1 MEGLIENIVSWF
13 EEKKW
18 EPFPFQKDCWNT
30 YLNGSSGLLMAPT
43 GSGKTLALGAPI
55 LQSIDPKKKSLQALW
70 VTPLRAL
77 SQEIFEAL
85 EKASVEMKLDIEVGL
100 RNGDTS
106 TKERTKQRK
115 SLPPLLITTP
125 ESLQLLLA
133 SKGYETRFK
142 HLRSIVIDEWHDLY
156 ASKRGALLELGL
168 SRLKGINPKL
178 QIWGISATLGD
189 PLLALSVLKGSV
201 IENEKVPDGWSI
213 IQSNLTKEILIESII
228 SEKADRFPWRGHLG
242 LHLID
247 QIGPLLEKSKSI
259 LIFTNTRSQ
268 CEIWFQALLSH
279 YPDLAGQ
286 MAMHHSSIEKN
297 TRLWVENAL
306 RNESLKVVVCT
317 SSLDLGVDFAPVET
331 VIQVGG
337 PKSIARLMQRAGRSG
352 HQPGAQSKLYFLPT
366 HAMEIIESAALKIA
380 VREKQIEA
388 SVPYLNSYDLL
399 IQYLTTLAVSDGFYP
414 HQILPEV
421 RNTFCFQTLSEDE
434 WNWILRFIT
443 TGGDSLENYDEYQRV
458 TIEEDGKYLVT
469 KRSIAM
475 RHRFQIGTI
484 VSDATLS
491 VHFISGGFIGT
502 LEEWFVSQLQP
513 GDHFT
518 FAGRVLEFIRV
529 REMKV
534 QVRLSK
540 SKSSKVPAWM
550 GGRLSFSSEMSL
562 YLQTALTK
570 LEKNSEELVKELKGL
585 KAVFEAQKKESI
597 IPDKHTFLVENFKTK
612 EGYHHLFY
620 TFEGRFINEALANLL
635 AYRLSLLHP
644 ISCSLAYNDYGFEL
658 LSDQPIDIEEIETQE
673 LWSTRDLMIDLRA
686 SINLSELSRRS
697 FRDIAVISGLVFNG
711 YPGKPVKTKHLQSS
725 SQLVYEVFKSYEP
738 DNLLMLQA
746 EREVFEHQLE
756 FDRLKRVLENIKSK
770 NTYIAVCEKPSPFS
784 FPIITDRLRARL
796 SNEDLEKRIQKMIQ
810 QL

>member
-85 EKASVEMKLDIEVGL
+85 EKASVEMKLDIKVGL

-770 NTYIAVCEKPSPFS
+770 NTYIAVCEKPTPFS

>member
-100 RNGDTS
+100 RNGDIS
-106 TKERTKQRK
+106 IKERTKQRK

-213 IQSNLTKEILIESII
+213 IQSNLTKEILIESLI

-562 YLQTALTK
+562 YLQTSLTK

-597 IPDKHTFLVENFKTK
+597 IPDKHTFLVETFKTK

-770 NTYIAVCEKPSPFS
+770 NTYIAVCEKPTPFS

>member
-213 IQSNLTKEILIESII
+213 IQSNLTKEILIESLI

-697 FRDIAVISGLVFNG
+697 FREIAVISGLVFNG

-725 SQLVYEVFKSYEP
+725 SQLVYEVFKSYEL

-770 NTYIAVCEKPSPFS
+770 NTYIAVCEKPTPFS

>member
-1 MEGLIENIVSWF
+1 MERAIENIVSWF

-18 EPFPFQKDCWNT
+18 EPFPFQKDCWNA

-55 LQSIDPKKKSLQALW
+55 LQSIDPKKKGLQALW
-70 VTPLRAL
+70 ITPLRAL

-85 EKASVEMKLDIEVGL
+85 EKASVAMKLNIEVGL

-133 SKGYETRFK
+133 SKDYEARFK
-142 HLRSIVIDEWHDLY
+142 HLKSIVIDEWHDLY

-168 SRLKGINPKL
+168 SRLKGINPRL

-201 IENEKVPDGWSI
+201 IENEKVPDGWTI
-213 IQSNLTKEILIESII
+213 IQSNLTKEILIESLIP
-228 SEKADRFPWRGHLG
+228 EKADRFPWRGHLG
-242 LHLID
+242 LHLIH

-331 VIQVGG
+331 VIQVAG

-380 VREKQIEA
+380 VQEKQIEA

-414 HQILPEV
+414 HQIFPEV
-421 RNTFCFQTLSEDE
+421 QSTFCFQTLSEEE

-550 GGRLSFSSEMSL
+550 GGRLSFSSEMSM

-570 LEKNSEELVKELKGL
+570 LEKNSEELVKEIKGL

-597 IPDKHTFLVENFKTK
+597 IPDKHTFLVETFKTK
-612 EGYHHLFY
+612 EGCHHLFY

-658 LSDQPIDIEEIETQE
+658 LSDQLIDVEEIETQE

-756 FDRLKRVLENIKSK
+756 FDRLKRVLENINRK
-770 NTYIAVCEKPSPFS
+770 NTYIARCEKPTPFS

>member
-697 FRDIAVISGLVFNG
+697 FRDIAVISGLVCNG

-770 NTYIAVCEKPSPFS
+770 NTYIAVCEKPTPFS

>member
-1 MEGLIENIVSWF
+1 MEGAIENIVSWF

-18 EPFPFQKDCWNT
+18 EPFPFQMDCWNA

-55 LQSIDPKKKSLQALW
+55 LQSIDPKKKGLQALW
-70 VTPLRAL
+70 ITPLRAL

-85 EKASVEMKLDIEVGL
+85 EKASVAMKLDIEVGL

-115 SLPPLLITTP
+115 SLPSLLITTP

-133 SKGYETRFK
+133 SKGYAARFK

-168 SRLKGINPKL
+168 SRLRGINPKL
-178 QIWGISATLGD
+178 QVWGISATLGD

-201 IENEKVPDGWSI
+201 IENEKVPDEWVV
-213 IQSNLTKEILIESII
+213 IQSNLNKEILIESLI

-247 QIGPLLEKSKSI
+247 QIGPLLERSKST

-380 VREKQIEA
+380 VQEKQIEA

-414 HQILPEV
+414 HQILPEIQS
-421 RNTFCFQTLSEDE
+421 TFCFQTLSEEE

-443 TGGDSLENYDEYQRV
+443 SGGDSLENYDEYHRI
-458 TIEEDGKYLVT
+458 TIEDDGKYLVT

-484 VSDATLS
+484 VSDATLA

-540 SKSSKVPAWM
+540 TKSSKVPAWM
-550 GGRLSFSSEMSL
+550 GGRLSFSSEMSM
-562 YLQTALTK
+562 YLQSALTK
-570 LEKNSEELVKELKGL
+570 LEKKSKELTKEIKGL
-585 KAVFEAQKKESI
+585 EAVFEAQKKESI
-597 IPDKHTFLVENFKTK
+597 IPDKQTFLAETFKTK

-770 NTYIAVCEKPSPFS
+770 NTYIAVCEKPTPFS

>member
-142 HLRSIVIDEWHDLY
+142 HLRGIVIDEWHDLY

-213 IQSNLTKEILIESII
+213 IQSNLTKEILIESLI

-597 IPDKHTFLVENFKTK
+597 IPDKHTFLVETFKTK

-697 FRDIAVISGLVFNG
+697 FRDIAVISGLVCNG

-770 NTYIAVCEKPSPFS
+770 NTYIAVCEKPTPFS

>member
-1 MEGLIENIVSWF
+1 MKGATENIISWF
-13 EEKKW
+13 ESKKW
-18 EPFPFQKDCWNT
+18 SPFPFQKDCWKA
-30 YLNGSSGLLMAPT
+30 YLEGNSGLLMAPT

-55 LQSIDPKKKSLQALW
+55 LQSIDQKKKGLQALW
-70 VTPLRAL
+70 ITPLRAL
-77 SQEIFEAL
+77 SQEIYEAL
-85 EKASVEMKLDIEVGL
+85 ERASEEMQLHLEIGL

-106 TKERTKQRK
+106 TKERSKQRK
-115 SLPPLLITTP
+115 SLPQLLITTP

-133 SKGYETRFK
+133 SKGYEARFK
-142 HLRSIVIDEWHDLY
+142 YLRSVVIDEWHDLY

-168 SRLKGINPKL
+168 SRLRGINPKL
-178 QIWGISATLGD
+178 QLWGISATLGD
-189 PLLALSVLKGSV
+189 PILALSVLKGAV
-201 IENEKVPDGWSI
+201 IEDHKVPDGWTI
-213 IQSNLTKEILIESII
+213 IQSELTKEILIESLIA
-228 SEKADRFPWRGHLG
+228 EKADRFPWRGHLG

-306 RNESLKVVVCT
+306 RSEHLKVVVCT
-317 SSLDLGVDFAPVET
+317 SSLDLGVDFTPVET

-380 VREKQIEA
+380 VQERQIEA
-388 SVPYLNSYDLL
+388 SAPYLNAYDLL

-414 HQILPEV
+414 HKILSEV
-421 RNTFCFQTLSEDE
+421 RTTFCFQTLSEE
-434 WNWILRFIT
+434 GWNWILRFIT
-443 TGGDSLENYDEYQRV
+443 TGGECLENYDEYQRV
-458 TIEEDGKYLVT
+458 TIEEDGRYTVT

-484 VSDATLS
+484 VSDATLA

-502 LEEWFVSQLQP
+502 LEEWFVSQLKP

-534 QVRLSK
+534 QVRISK
-540 SKSSKVPAWM
+540 TKSSKVPAWM
-550 GGRLSFSSEMSL
+550 GGRLSFSSEMSM
-562 YLQTALTK
+562 YLQTALTM
-570 LEKNSEELVKELKGL
+570 LDRNNNGLAKEIKGL
-585 KAVFEAQKKESI
+585 EAVFDAQKKESI
-597 IPDKHTFLVENFKTK
+597 IPDRDTFLAETFKTK
-612 EGYHHLFY
+612 EGFHHLFY

-635 AYRLSLLHP
+635 AYRLSLLNP

-658 LSDQPIDIEEIETQE
+658 LSDQLIDIEEIAIQE
-673 LWSTRDLMIDLRA
+673 LWSTRDLMIDLKA

-711 YPGKPVKTKHLQSS
+711 YPGKPIKTKDLQSS

-738 DNLLMLQA
+738 ENLLMLQA

-756 FDRLKRVLENIKSK
+756 FDRLKRVLENINRK
-770 NTYIAVCEKPSPFS
+770 NTYIARCEKPTPFS

>member
-213 IQSNLTKEILIESII
+213 IQSNLTKEILIESLI

>member
-1 MEGLIENIVSWF
+1 
-13 EEKKW
+13 
-18 EPFPFQKDCWNT
+18 
-30 YLNGSSGLLMAPT
+30 
-43 GSGKTLALGAPI
+43 
-55 LQSIDPKKKSLQALW
+55 
-70 VTPLRAL
+70 
-77 SQEIFEAL
+77 
-85 EKASVEMKLDIEVGL
+85 
-100 RNGDTS
+100 
-106 TKERTKQRK
+106 
-115 SLPPLLITTP
+115 
-125 ESLQLLLA
+125 
-133 SKGYETRFK
+133 
-142 HLRSIVIDEWHDLY
+142 
-156 ASKRGALLELGL
+156 
-168 SRLKGINPKL
+168 
-178 QIWGISATLGD
+178 
-189 PLLALSVLKGSV
+189 
-201 IENEKVPDGWSI
+201 
-213 IQSNLTKEILIESII
+213 
-228 SEKADRFPWRGHLG
+228 
-242 LHLID
+242 
-247 QIGPLLEKSKSI
+247 
-259 LIFTNTRSQ
+259 
-268 CEIWFQALLSH
+268 
-279 YPDLAGQ
+279 
-286 MAMHHSSIEKN
+286 
-297 TRLWVENAL
+297 
-306 RNESLKVVVCT
+306 
-317 SSLDLGVDFAPVET
+317 
-331 VIQVGG
+331 
-337 PKSIARLMQRAGRSG
+337 MQRAGRSG

-380 VREKQIEA
+380 VQEKQIEA

-399 IQYLTTLAVSDGFYP
+399 IQYLTTLAISDGFYP

-421 RNTFCFQTLSEDE
+421 QSTFCFQTLSEEE

-458 TIEEDGKYLVT
+458 TIEDDGKYLVT
-469 KRSIAM
+469 KRSVAM

-484 VSDATLS
+484 VSDATLA

-540 SKSSKVPAWM
+540 TKSSKVPAWM
-550 GGRLSFSSEMSL
+550 GGRLSFSSEMSM
-562 YLQTALTK
+562 YLQSALTK
-570 LEKNSEELVKELKGL
+570 LDKKSKELTKETKGL
-585 KAVFEAQKKESI
+585 EAVFEAQKKESI
-597 IPDKHTFLVENFKTK
+597 IPDKHTFLAETFKTK

-658 LSDQPIDIEEIETQE
+658 LSDQLIDVEEIETQE

-756 FDRLKRVLENIKSK
+756 FDRLKRVLENINRK
-770 NTYIAVCEKPSPFS
+770 NTHIARCEKPTPFS

>member
-1 MEGLIENIVSWF
+1 MEGAIENIVSWF

-18 EPFPFQKDCWNT
+18 EPFPFQMDCWNA

-55 LQSIDPKKKSLQALW
+55 LQSIDPKKKGLQALW
-70 VTPLRAL
+70 ITPLRAL

-85 EKASVEMKLDIEVGL
+85 EKASVAMKLDIEVRL

-115 SLPPLLITTP
+115 SLPSLLITTP

-133 SKGYETRFK
+133 SKGYAARFK

-168 SRLKGINPKL
+168 SRLRGINPKL
-178 QIWGISATLGD
+178 QVWGISATLGD

-201 IENEKVPDGWSI
+201 IENEKVPDEWVV
-213 IQSNLTKEILIESII
+213 IQSNLNKEILIESLI

-247 QIGPLLEKSKSI
+247 QIGPLLERSKST

-380 VREKQIEA
+380 VQEKQIEA

-414 HQILPEV
+414 HQILPEIQS
-421 RNTFCFQTLSEDE
+421 TFCFQTLSEEE

-443 TGGDSLENYDEYQRV
+443 SGGDSLENYDEYHRI
-458 TIEEDGKYLVT
+458 TIEDDGKYLVT

-484 VSDATLS
+484 VSDATLA

-540 SKSSKVPAWM
+540 TKSSKVPAWM
-550 GGRLSFSSEMSL
+550 GGRLSFSSEMSM
-562 YLQTALTK
+562 YLQSALTK
-570 LEKNSEELVKELKGL
+570 LEKKSKELTKEIKGL
-585 KAVFEAQKKESI
+585 EAVFEAQKKESI
-597 IPDKHTFLVENFKTK
+597 IPDKQTFLAETFKTK

-658 LSDQPIDIEEIETQE
+658 LSDQMIDVEEIETQE

-725 SQLVYEVFKSYEP
+725 SQLVYEVFRSYEP

-756 FDRLKRVLENIKSK
+756 FDRLKRVLENINRK
-770 NTYIAVCEKPSPFS
+770 NTYIARCEKPTPFS

-796 SNEDLEKRIQKMIQ
+796 SSEDLEKRIQKMIQ

>member
-18 EPFPFQKDCWNT
+18 EPFPFQKNCWNT

-115 SLPPLLITTP
+115 SLPSLLITTP

-213 IQSNLTKEILIESII
+213 IQSNLTKEILIESLI

-562 YLQTALTK
+562 YLETALTK

-597 IPDKHTFLVENFKTK
+597 IPDKHTFLVETFKTK

-770 NTYIAVCEKPSPFS
+770 NTYIAVCEKPTPFS

>member
-770 NTYIAVCEKPSPFS
+770 NTYIAVCEKPTPFS

>member
-30 YLNGSSGLLMAPT
+30 YLNGGSGLLMAPT

-55 LQSIDPKKKSLQALW
+55 LQSIDPKKKGLQALW

-85 EKASVEMKLDIEVGL
+85 EKASLEMKLDIEVGL

-133 SKGYETRFK
+133 TKGYETRFR

-213 IQSNLTKEILIESII
+213 IQSNLTKEILIESLI

-247 QIGPLLEKSKSI
+247 QIGPLLDKSKSV

-268 CEIWFQALLSH
+268 CEIWFQALLSY

-380 VREKQIEA
+380 VQEKQIEA

-414 HQILPEV
+414 HQILSEV
-421 RNTFCFQTLSEDE
+421 RSTFCFQTLSEEE
-434 WNWILRFIT
+434 WNWILQFIT

-484 VSDATLS
+484 VSDATLA

-550 GGRLSFSSEMSL
+550 GGRLSFSSEMSM

-597 IPDKHTFLVENFKTK
+597 IPDKHTFLVETFKTK

-620 TFEGRFINEALANLL
+620 TFEGRFINEVLVNLL

-673 LWSTRDLMIDLRA
+673 LWSIRDLMIDLRA

-711 YPGKPVKTKHLQSS
+711 YPGKPIKTKHLQSS

-770 NTYIAVCEKPSPFS
+770 NTYIAVCEKPTPFS

>member
-85 EKASVEMKLDIEVGL
+85 EKASVEMKLDIKVGL

-213 IQSNLTKEILIESII
+213 IQSNLTKEILIESLI

-620 TFEGRFINEALANLL
+620 TFEGRFVNEALANLL

-658 LSDQPIDIEEIETQE
+658 LYDQPIDIEEIETQE

-770 NTYIAVCEKPSPFS
+770 NTYIAVCEKPTPFS

>member
-85 EKASVEMKLDIEVGL
+85 EKASVEMKLDIKVGL

-213 IQSNLTKEILIESII
+213 IQSNLTKEILIESLI

-658 LSDQPIDIEEIETQE
+658 LYDQPIDIEEIETQE

-770 NTYIAVCEKPSPFS
+770 NTYIAVCEKPTPFS

>member
-18 EPFPFQKDCWNT
+18 EPFPFQKNCWNT

-115 SLPPLLITTP
+115 SLPSLLITTP

-213 IQSNLTKEILIESII
+213 IQSNLTKEILIESLI

-388 SVPYLNSYDLL
+388 SIPYLNSYDLL

-562 YLQTALTK
+562 YLETALTK

-597 IPDKHTFLVENFKTK
+597 IPDKHTFLVETFKTK

-770 NTYIAVCEKPSPFS
+770 NTYIAVCEKPTPFS

>member
-1 MEGLIENIVSWF
+1 MEGAIENIVSWF

-18 EPFPFQKDCWNT
+18 EPFPFQMDCWNA

-55 LQSIDPKKKSLQALW
+55 LQSIDPKKKGLQALW
-70 VTPLRAL
+70 ITPLRAL

-85 EKASVEMKLDIEVGL
+85 EKASVAMKLDIEVGL

-115 SLPPLLITTP
+115 SLPSLLITTP

-133 SKGYETRFK
+133 SKGYAARFK

-168 SRLKGINPKL
+168 SRLRGINPKL
-178 QIWGISATLGD
+178 QVWGISATLGD

-201 IENEKVPDGWSI
+201 IENEKVPDEWVV
-213 IQSNLTKEILIESII
+213 IQSNLNKEILIESLI

-247 QIGPLLEKSKSI
+247 QIGPLLERSKST

-380 VREKQIEA
+380 VQEKQIEA

-414 HQILPEV
+414 HQILPEIQS
-421 RNTFCFQTLSEDE
+421 TFCFQTLSEEE

-443 TGGDSLENYDEYQRV
+443 SGGDSLENYDEYHRI
-458 TIEEDGKYLVT
+458 TIEDDGKYLVT

-484 VSDATLS
+484 VSDATLA

-540 SKSSKVPAWM
+540 TKSSKVPAWM
-550 GGRLSFSSEMSL
+550 GGRLSFSSEMSM
-562 YLQTALTK
+562 YLQSALTK
-570 LEKNSEELVKELKGL
+570 LEKKSKELTKEIKGL
-585 KAVFEAQKKESI
+585 EAVFEAQKKESI
-597 IPDKHTFLVENFKTK
+597 IPGKHTFLVETFKTK

-658 LSDQPIDIEEIETQE
+658 LSDQMIDVEEIETQE

-725 SQLVYEVFKSYEP
+725 SQLVYEVFRSYEP

-756 FDRLKRVLENIKSK
+756 FDRLKRVLENINRK
-770 NTYIAVCEKPSPFS
+770 NTYIARCEKPTPFS

-796 SNEDLEKRIQKMIQ
+796 SSEDLEKRIQKMIQ

>member
-18 EPFPFQKDCWNT
+18 EPFPFQKNCWNT

-115 SLPPLLITTP
+115 SLPSLLITTP

-213 IQSNLTKEILIESII
+213 IQSNLTKEILIESLI

-286 MAMHHSSIEKN
+286 IAMHHSSIEKN

-562 YLQTALTK
+562 YLETALTK

-597 IPDKHTFLVENFKTK
+597 IPDKHTFLVETFKTK

-770 NTYIAVCEKPSPFS
+770 NTYIAVCEKPTPFS

>member
-85 EKASVEMKLDIEVGL
+85 EKASVEMKLDIKVGL

-213 IQSNLTKEILIESII
+213 IQSNLTKEILIESLI

-513 GDHFT
+513 GGHFT

>member
-213 IQSNLTKEILIESII
+213 IQSNLTKEILIESLI

-259 LIFTNTRSQ
+259 LIFANTRSQ
-268 CEIWFQALLSH
+268 CEIWFQALLSY

-770 NTYIAVCEKPSPFS
+770 NTYIAVCEKPTPFS

>member
-1 MEGLIENIVSWF
+1 MEGPIENIISWF

-18 EPFPFQKDCWNT
+18 EPFPFQKDCWKA
-30 YLNGSSGLLMAPT
+30 YLKGSSGLLMAPT

-55 LQSIDPKKKSLQALW
+55 LQSIDPNKKGLQALW
-70 VTPLRAL
+70 ITPLRAL

-85 EKASVEMKLDIEVGL
+85 EKASIQMNIDIEVGL

-115 SLPPLLITTP
+115 LLPQLLITTP

-142 HLRSIVIDEWHDLY
+142 YLRSIVIDEWHDLY

-168 SRLKGINPKL
+168 SRLRGINSKL
-178 QIWGISATLGD
+178 QVWGISATLGD
-189 PLLALSVLKGSV
+189 PLLALSVLNGTV
-201 IENEKVPDGWSI
+201 IENEKVPDGWTI
-213 IQSNLTKEILIESII
+213 IQSNLTKEILIKSLI

-247 QIGPLLEKSKSI
+247 QIGPLLKKSKSI

-380 VREKQIEA
+380 VQEKKIEA
-388 SVPYLNSYDLL
+388 NLPYLNSYDLL

-414 HQILPEV
+414 ERILSEV
-421 RNTFCFQTLSEDE
+421 RSTFCFQTLSEEE

-443 TGGDSLENYDEYQRV
+443 TGGGSLENYDEYQRV

-484 VSDATLS
+484 VSDATLA

-502 LEEWFVSQLQP
+502 LEEWFVSQLKP

-540 SKSSKVPAWM
+540 TKSSKVPAWM
-550 GGRLSFSSEMSL
+550 GGRLSFSSEMSM

-570 LEKNSEELVKELKGL
+570 IERNSKELTKEIKGL
-585 KAVFEAQKKESI
+585 EAVFKAQKTESI
-597 IPDKHTFLVENFKTK
+597 IPDKNTFLAETFKTK

-658 LSDQPIDIEEIETQE
+658 LSDQSIDIEEIETQE

-697 FRDIAVISGLVFNG
+697 FRDISVISGLVFNG

-738 DNLLMLQA
+738 DNLLILQA

-756 FDRLKRVLENIKSK
+756 FDRLKRVLENINRK
-770 NTYIAVCEKPSPFS
+770 NTYIARCEKPTPFS

>member
-213 IQSNLTKEILIESII
+213 IQSNLTKEILIESLI

-770 NTYIAVCEKPSPFS
+770 NTYIAVCKKPTPFS

>member
-1 MEGLIENIVSWF
+1 MEGAIENIVSWF

-18 EPFPFQKDCWNT
+18 EPFPFQKDCWNA
-30 YLNGSSGLLMAPT
+30 YLNGNSGLLMAPT

-55 LQSIDPKKKSLQALW
+55 LQSIDPKKKGLQALW
-70 VTPLRAL
+70 ITPLRAL

-85 EKASVEMKLDIEVGL
+85 EKASVAMKLNIEVGL

-133 SKGYETRFK
+133 SKGYEARFK

-168 SRLKGINPKL
+168 SRLKGINPRL

-201 IENEKVPDGWSI
+201 IENEKVPDGWTI
-213 IQSNLTKEILIESII
+213 IQSNLTKEILIESLI

-242 LHLID
+242 LHLIH

-380 VREKQIEA
+380 VQEKHIEA

-414 HQILPEV
+414 HQIFPEV
-421 RNTFCFQTLSEDE
+421 QSTFCFQTLSEEE

-484 VSDATLS
+484 VSDATLA

-518 FAGRVLEFIRV
+518 FAGRVLEFIRI

-540 SKSSKVPAWM
+540 TKSSKVPAWM
-550 GGRLSFSSEMSL
+550 GGRLSFSSEMSM

-570 LEKNSEELVKELKGL
+570 LERNSEELTKEIKGL
-585 KAVFEAQKKESI
+585 KAIFEAQKKESI
-597 IPDKHTFLVENFKTK
+597 IPDKHTFLVETFKTK

-635 AYRLSLLHP
+635 A
-644 ISCSLAYNDYGFEL
+644 
-658 LSDQPIDIEEIETQE
+658 
-673 LWSTRDLMIDLRA
+673 
-686 SINLSELSRRS
+686 
-697 FRDIAVISGLVFNG
+697 
-711 YPGKPVKTKHLQSS
+711 
-725 SQLVYEVFKSYEP
+725 
-738 DNLLMLQA
+738 
-746 EREVFEHQLE
+746 
-756 FDRLKRVLENIKSK
+756 
-770 NTYIAVCEKPSPFS
+770 
-784 FPIITDRLRARL
+784 
-796 SNEDLEKRIQKMIQ
+796 
-810 QL
+810 

>member
-1 MEGLIENIVSWF
+1 
-13 EEKKW
+13 
-18 EPFPFQKDCWNT
+18 
-30 YLNGSSGLLMAPT
+30 
-43 GSGKTLALGAPI
+43 
-55 LQSIDPKKKSLQALW
+55 
-70 VTPLRAL
+70 
-77 SQEIFEAL
+77 
-85 EKASVEMKLDIEVGL
+85 
-100 RNGDTS
+100 
-106 TKERTKQRK
+106 
-115 SLPPLLITTP
+115 
-125 ESLQLLLA
+125 
-133 SKGYETRFK
+133 
-142 HLRSIVIDEWHDLY
+142 
-156 ASKRGALLELGL
+156 
-168 SRLKGINPKL
+168 
-178 QIWGISATLGD
+178 
-189 PLLALSVLKGSV
+189 
-201 IENEKVPDGWSI
+201 
-213 IQSNLTKEILIESII
+213 
-228 SEKADRFPWRGHLG
+228 
-242 LHLID
+242 
-247 QIGPLLEKSKSI
+247 
-259 LIFTNTRSQ
+259 
-268 CEIWFQALLSH
+268 
-279 YPDLAGQ
+279 

-399 IQYLTTLAVSDGFYP
+399 IQYLTTLAVSNGFYP

-540 SKSSKVPAWM
+540 SRSSKVPAWM

-597 IPDKHTFLVENFKTK
+597 IPDKHTFLVETFKTR
-612 EGYHHLFY
+612 EGYHHLFF

-770 NTYIAVCEKPSPFS
+770 NTYIAVCEKPTPFS

>member
-1 MEGLIENIVSWF
+1 MEGAIENIVSWF

-18 EPFPFQKDCWNT
+18 EPFPFQMDCWNA

-55 LQSIDPKKKSLQALW
+55 LQSIDPKKKGLQALW
-70 VTPLRAL
+70 ITPLRAL

-85 EKASVEMKLDIEVGL
+85 EKASVAMKLDIEVRL

-115 SLPPLLITTP
+115 SLPSLLITTP

-133 SKGYETRFK
+133 SKGYAARFK

-168 SRLKGINPKL
+168 SRLRGINPKL
-178 QIWGISATLGD
+178 QVWGISATLGD

-201 IENEKVPDGWSI
+201 IENEKVPDEWVV
-213 IQSNLTKEILIESII
+213 IQSNLNKEILIESLI

-247 QIGPLLEKSKSI
+247 QIGPLLERSKST

-380 VREKQIEA
+380 VQEKQIEA

-414 HQILPEV
+414 HQILPEIQS
-421 RNTFCFQTLSEDE
+421 TFCFQTLSEEE

-443 TGGDSLENYDEYQRV
+443 SGGDSLENYDEYHRI
-458 TIEEDGKYLVT
+458 TIEDDGKYLVT

-484 VSDATLS
+484 VSDATLA

-540 SKSSKVPAWM
+540 TKSSKVPAWM
-550 GGRLSFSSEMSL
+550 GGRLSFSSEMSM
-562 YLQTALTK
+562 YLQSALTK
-570 LEKNSEELVKELKGL
+570 LEKKSKELTKEIKGL
-585 KAVFEAQKKESI
+585 EAVFEAQKKESI
-597 IPDKHTFLVENFKTK
+597 IPDKQTFLAETFKTK

-658 LSDQPIDIEEIETQE
+658 LSDQMIDVEEIETQE

-725 SQLVYEVFKSYEP
+725 SQLVYEVFRSYEP

-756 FDRLKRVLENIKSK
+756 FDRLKRVLENINRK
-770 NTYIAVCEKPSPFS
+770 NTYIARCEKPTPFS